1 MGYASQSGRARTS
14 LKRPQAHAIC
24 DRCGARYN
32 HADLKWQM
40 EWRGA
45 TLQNI
50 RVLVCD
56 HCYDTPQENVRSIVL
71 PADPTPII
79 NARVQDFDLAEN
91 DYRSLS
97 RPTVLHPI
105 VGIPIPDN
113 TLRVTEDCQN
123 RTVRPFGIPSGMS
136 QPAVMPFNA
145 ANHAHLGVPLQVLS
159 VTANGTATVQVTC
172 SAPHNLVPLPV
183 NTVEGST
190 LMDPQ
195 VSIEGLA
202 NTAACGFYSVTLLG
216 ATAFT
221 YMTYGN
227 IPAGALL
234 TPGTRIIT
242 ALVSLPR
249 GYIRIPKLFGPSAF
263 TGLPTQVCFLE
274 TEDGT
279 GMFLL
284 EDGSGVIQLESCMQP
299 PTASFFFELEN
310 SLGQILL
317 ENGVDFLEQ
326 EFGP

>member
-1 MGYASQSGRARTS
+1 MGYASRSGRARTS
-14 LKRPQAHAIC
+14 AKAPSAFAVCQ
-24 DRCGARYN
+24 RCGIWYN
-32 HADLKWQM
+32 RTSLNFQFRWS
-40 EWRGA
+40 GA
-45 TLQNI
+45 QLQNTFI
-50 RVLVCD
+50 LVC
-56 HCYDTPQENVRSIVL
+56 RSCMDIPTEQLRAITL
-71 PADPTPII
+71 PADPVPIFYPSVE
-79 NARVQDFDLAEN
+79 NFDAAEN

-172 SAPHNLVPLPV
+172 SAPHNLVPRPV

-195 VSIEGLA
+195 VSIEGLS

-227 IPAGALL
+227 IAAGPLL

-274 TEDGT
+274 TEDGS

>member
-24 DRCGARYN
+24 DRCGFRYN
-32 HADLKWQM
+32 HADLRWQN

-50 RVLVCD
+50 RVLVCT
-56 HCYDTPQENVRSIVL
+56 HCLDVPQENVRAIVL

-172 SAPHNLVPLPV
+172 SAPHNLVPRPV

-227 IPAGALL
+227 ISAGALL